1 MLQGI
6 ENIVFD
12 LGGVMIDL
20 DRARC
25 VEEFHK
31 IGFTEIDDLID
42 SYHPKGFL
50 GRLERGDV
58 TNDDFYDYVR
68 RSAGRDIADDEIRR
82 AFTSFLAGIPRYKLQ
97 MVRTQRERGFRTY
110 ALSNIND
117 VVFPFVRDVLFTQEG
132 LQLDDY
138 FEKAYL
144 SYEMH
149 ELKPSPEIYRKMI
162 EKSGMRPEARSSST
176 TMRKIFTRRRNWDST
191 YICPGP
197 AKISGFC
204 STTARADDT
213 KNGKP
218 SSETNGTS
226 LRYGEDIRNNSKPTA
241 SGSLAITKRS
251 GITDGTSWHTR
262 PDIRNPA

>member
-162 EKSGMRPEARSSST
+162 EKSGSDALHRRQCGKSSHGAGTGIPRIYAPAPRRFQVSV
-176 TMRKIFTRRRNWDST
+176 RRR
-191 YICPGP
+191 PGQMIP
-197 AKISGFC
+197 K
-204 STTARADDT
+204 TENRHPKRTAHRCDT
-213 KNGKP
+213 GR
-218 SSETNGTS
+218 TFGI
-226 LRYGEDIRNNSKPTA
+226 IRNRLQA
-241 SGSLAITKRS
+241 VRLQ
-251 GITDGTSWHTR
+251 
-262 PDIRNPA
+262 

>member
-144 SYEMH
+144 SYEMYGG
-149 ELKPSPEIYRKMI
+149 KNQMYK
-162 EKSGMRPEARSSST
+162 
-176 TMRKIFTRRRNWDST
+176 RRAATER
-191 YICPGP
+191 
-197 AKISGFC
+197 
-204 STTARADDT
+204 
-213 KNGKP
+213 
-218 SSETNGTS
+218 
-226 LRYGEDIRNNSKPTA
+226 
-241 SGSLAITKRS
+241 
-251 GITDGTSWHTR
+251 
-262 PDIRNPA
+262 

>member
-1 MLQGI
+1 M
-6 ENIVFD
+6 
-12 LGGVMIDL
+12 MIDL

-82 AFTSFLAGIPRYKLQ
+82 AFTSFLWHPRYKLQ
-97 MVRTQRERGFRTY
+97 MVRTQRERDSGPVPLQHQRRG
-110 ALSNIND
+110 
-117 VVFPFVRDVLFTQEG
+117 FPFVRDVLFTQEG

-149 ELKPSPEIYRKMI
+149 ELKPSPKFTQNDRKERYAPRSDALHRRQCGKSSHGAGTGIPRIYAPAPRRFQV
-162 EKSGMRPEARSSST
+162 SV
-176 TMRKIFTRRRNWDST
+176 RRR
-191 YICPGP
+191 PGQMIP
-197 AKISGFC
+197 K
-204 STTARADDT
+204 TENRHPKRTAHRCDT
-213 KNGKP
+213 GR
-218 SSETNGTS
+218 TFGI
-226 LRYGEDIRNNSKPTA
+226 IRNRLQA
-241 SGSLAITKRS
+241 VRLQ
-251 GITDGTSWHTR
+251 
-262 PDIRNPA
+262 

>member
-6 ENIVFD
+6 KNIVFD

-82 AFTSFLAGIPRYKLQ
+82 AFTSFLAGIPAIDHHFS
-97 MVRTQRERGFRTY
+97 FR
-110 ALSNIND
+110 D
-117 VVFPFVRDVLFTQEG
+117 
-132 LQLDDY
+132 QLLD
-138 FEKAYL
+138 
-144 SYEMH
+144 
-149 ELKPSPEIYRKMI
+149 
-162 EKSGMRPEARSSST
+162 
-176 TMRKIFTRRRNWDST
+176 
-191 YICPGP
+191 
-197 AKISGFC
+197 
-204 STTARADDT
+204 
-213 KNGKP
+213 NGKLFFY
-218 SSETNGTS
+218 S
-226 LRYGEDIRNNSKPTA
+226 LIFDQ
-241 SGSLAITKRS
+241 
-251 GITDGTSWHTR
+251 TDPEFRGDHR
-262 PDIRNPA
+262 QYP

>member
-12 LGGVMIDL
+12 IGGVMIDL

-117 VVFPFVRDVLFTQEG
+117 VVF
-132 LQLDDY
+132 
-138 FEKAYL
+138 L
-144 SYEMH
+144 SYGTFSSPRKVCNWTTISR
-149 ELKPSPEIYRKMI
+149 KP
-162 EKSGMRPEARSSST
+162 
-176 TMRKIFTRRRNWDST
+176 IFH
-191 YICPGP
+191 
-197 AKISGFC
+197 
-204 STTARADDT
+204 T
-213 KNGKP
+213 KC
-218 SSETNGTS
+218 T
-226 LRYGEDIRNNSKPTA
+226 
-241 SGSLAITKRS
+241 
-251 GITDGTSWHTR
+251 H
-262 PDIRNPA
+262 

>member
-144 SYEMH
+144 SYEIARIETLPRNLPQNDRKERYAPRSDALH
-149 ELKPSPEIYRKMI
+149 RRQCGKSSHGAGTGIPRIYAPAPRRFQV
-162 EKSGMRPEARSSST
+162 SVRRRPEQMMPETENRHPKRTAHRS
-176 TMRKIFTRRRNWDST
+176 
-191 YICPGP
+191 
-197 AKISGFC
+197 
-204 STTARADDT
+204 DT
-213 KNGKP
+213 GGHPK
-218 SSETNGTS
+218 
-226 LRYGEDIRNNSKPTA
+226 
-241 SGSLAITKRS
+241 
-251 GITDGTSWHTR
+251 
-262 PDIRNPA
+262 

>member
-6 ENIVFD
+6 KNIVFD

-82 AFTSFLAGIPRYKLQ
+82 AFPSFLAGIPRYKLQ

-162 EKSGMRPEARSSST
+162 EESGMRPEALHRRQCGKSSHGAGTGIPRIHAPAPRRFQVSV
-176 TMRKIFTRRRNWDST
+176 RRR
-191 YICPGP
+191 PGQMIP
-197 AKISGFC
+197 K
-204 STTARADDT
+204 TENRHLKRTAHRSDT
-213 KNGKP
+213 GR
-218 SSETNGTS
+218 TFGI
-226 LRYGEDIRNNSKPTA
+226 IRNRLQA
-241 SGSLAITKRS
+241 ARLQ
-251 GITDGTSWHTR
+251 
-262 PDIRNPA
+262 

>member
-149 ELKPSPEIYRKMI
+149 ALKPSPEIYRKMI
-162 EKSGMRPEARSSST
+162 EESGML
-176 TMRKIFTRRRNWDST
+176 
-191 YICPGP
+191 
-197 AKISGFC
+197 
-204 STTARADDT
+204 
-213 KNGKP
+213 
-218 SSETNGTS
+218 S
-226 LRYGEDIRNNSKPTA
+226 LIH
-241 SGSLAITKRS
+241 I
-251 GITDGTSWHTR
+251 
-262 PDIRNPA
+262 

>member
-162 EKSGMRPEARSSST
+162 EKRYAPRSDALHRRQCGKSSHGAGT
-176 TMRKIFTRRRNWDST
+176 GIPRIYAPAPRRFQVSVRRR
-191 YICPGP
+191 PGQMIP
-197 AKISGFC
+197 K
-204 STTARADDT
+204 TENRHPKRTAHRCDT
-213 KNGKP
+213 GR
-218 SSETNGTS
+218 TFGI
-226 LRYGEDIRNNSKPTA
+226 IRNRLQA
-241 SGSLAITKRS
+241 VRLQ
-251 GITDGTSWHTR
+251 
-262 PDIRNPA
+262 

>member
-97 MVRTQRERGFRTY
+97 WYARNGNGDSGPMPSPTSTTWFSFRTGRSLHPGRFATGRLFRESLSFIRNARIETLPGNLPQNDRRERYATRSY
-110 ALSNIND
+110 ALHRRQRGKSSHGAGTGIPRIYAPAPRRFQ
-117 VVFPFVRDVLFTQEG
+117 VSVR
-132 LQLDDY
+132 
-138 FEKAYL
+138 
-144 SYEMH
+144 
-149 ELKPSPEIYRKMI
+149 R
-162 EKSGMRPEARSSST
+162 RPEQMMPETENRHPKRTAHRS
-176 TMRKIFTRRRNWDST
+176 
-191 YICPGP
+191 
-197 AKISGFC
+197 
-204 STTARADDT
+204 DT
-213 KNGKP
+213 GGHPK
-218 SSETNGTS
+218 
-226 LRYGEDIRNNSKPTA
+226 
-241 SGSLAITKRS
+241 
-251 GITDGTSWHTR
+251 
-262 PDIRNPA
+262 

>member
-82 AFTSFLAGIPRYKLQ
+82 AFTSFLA
-97 MVRTQRERGFRTY
+97 Y

-162 EKSGMRPEARSSST
+162 EKSGMRPEATLFIDDNAENLHTAQELGFHVYMPRP
-176 TMRKIFTRRRNWDST
+176 REDFRFLFDDG
-191 YICPGP
+191 PG
-197 AKISGFC
+197 
-204 STTARADDT
+204 R
-213 KNGKP
+213 
-218 SSETNGTS
+218 
-226 LRYGEDIRNNSKPTA
+226 
-241 SGSLAITKRS
+241 
-251 GITDGTSWHTR
+251 
-262 PDIRNPA
+262 

>member
-110 ALSNIND
+110 ALSNIFD

-162 EKSGMRPEARSSST
+162 EKSGMRPEATLFIDDNAENLHTAQELGFHVYMPRP
-176 TMRKIFTRRRNWDST
+176 REDFRFLFDDG
-191 YICPGP
+191 PG
-197 AKISGFC
+197 
-204 STTARADDT
+204 R
-213 KNGKP
+213 
-218 SSETNGTS
+218 
-226 LRYGEDIRNNSKPTA
+226 
-241 SGSLAITKRS
+241 
-251 GITDGTSWHTR
+251 
-262 PDIRNPA
+262 

>member
-117 VVFPFVRDVLFTQEG
+117 VVF
-132 LQLDDY
+132 
-138 FEKAYL
+138 L
-144 SYEMH
+144 SCETFSSPRKVCNWTTISR
-149 ELKPSPEIYRKMI
+149 KP
-162 EKSGMRPEARSSST
+162 
-176 TMRKIFTRRRNWDST
+176 IFH
-191 YICPGP
+191 
-197 AKISGFC
+197 
-204 STTARADDT
+204 T
-213 KNGKP
+213 KC
-218 SSETNGTS
+218 TN
-226 LRYGEDIRNNSKPTA
+226 
-241 SGSLAITKRS
+241 
-251 GITDGTSWHTR
+251 
-262 PDIRNPA
+262 

>member
-162 EKSGMRPEARSSST
+162 EKSGMRPEATLFRRQCGKSSHGAGTGIPRIYAPAPRRFQVSV
-176 TMRKIFTRRRNWDST
+176 RRR
-191 YICPGP
+191 PGQMIP
-197 AKISGFC
+197 K
-204 STTARADDT
+204 TENRHPKRTAHRCDT
-213 KNGKP
+213 GR
-218 SSETNGTS
+218 TFGI
-226 LRYGEDIRNNSKPTA
+226 IRNRLQA
-241 SGSLAITKRS
+241 VRLQ
-251 GITDGTSWHTR
+251 
-262 PDIRNPA
+262 

>member
-6 ENIVFD
+6 KNIVFD

-149 ELKPSPEIYRKMI
+149 ALKPSPEIYRKMI
-162 EKSGMRPEARSSST
+162 EESGMRPEAT
-176 TMRKIFTRRRNWDST
+176 LFIDDNGENLHTARNWDST

-204 STTARADDT
+204 STTARTDDAR
-213 KNGKP
+213 NGKP

-226 LRYGEDIRNNSKPTA
+226 QRYGRTSEIIRNRLQA
-241 SGSLAITKRS
+241 ARS
-251 GITDGTSWHTR
+251 Q
-262 PDIRNPA
+262 

>member
-6 ENIVFD
+6 KNIVFD

-149 ELKPSPEIYRKMI
+149 ALKPSPEIYRKMI
-162 EKSGMRPEARSSST
+162 EESGMRPEAT
-176 TMRKIFTRRRNWDST
+176 LFIDDNAENLTRRRNWDST

-204 STTARADDT
+204 STTARTDDAR
-213 KNGKP
+213 NGKP

-226 LRYGEDIRNNSKPTA
+226 QRYGRTSEIIRNRLQA
-241 SGSLAITKRS
+241 ARS
-251 GITDGTSWHTR
+251 Q
-262 PDIRNPA
+262 

>member
-82 AFTSFLAGIPRYKLQ
+82 AFTSFLAGIPAVDNHFGILHQ
-97 MVRTQRERGFRTY
+97 FFDCFE
-110 ALSNIND
+110 LL
-117 VVFPFVRDVLFTQEG
+117 FVCRVAD
-132 LQLDDY
+132 QLD
-138 FEKAYL
+138 
-144 SYEMH
+144 
-149 ELKPSPEIYRKMI
+149 PE
-162 EKSGMRPEARSSST
+162 S
-176 TMRKIFTRRRNWDST
+176 RRDHW
-191 YICPGP
+191 
-197 AKISGFC
+197 
-204 STTARADDT
+204 
-213 KNGKP
+213 
-218 SSETNGTS
+218 E
-226 LRYGEDIRNNSKPTA
+226 
-241 SGSLAITKRS
+241 GS
-251 GITDGTSWHTR
+251 
-262 PDIRNPA
+262 

>member
-110 ALSNIND
+110 ARKERYAPRSDALHRRQCGKSSHGAGTGI
-117 VVFPFVRDVLFTQEG
+117 PR
-132 LQLDDY
+132 
-138 FEKAYL
+138 
-144 SYEMH
+144 
-149 ELKPSPEIYRKMI
+149 IYAPAPRRFQV
-162 EKSGMRPEARSSST
+162 SV
-176 TMRKIFTRRRNWDST
+176 RRR
-191 YICPGP
+191 PGQMIP
-197 AKISGFC
+197 K
-204 STTARADDT
+204 TENRHPKRTAHRCDT
-213 KNGKP
+213 GR
-218 SSETNGTS
+218 TFGI
-226 LRYGEDIRNNSKPTA
+226 IRNRLQA
-241 SGSLAITKRS
+241 VRLQ
-251 GITDGTSWHTR
+251 
-262 PDIRNPA
+262 

>member
-1 MLQGI
+1 M
-6 ENIVFD
+6 
-12 LGGVMIDL
+12 
-20 DRARC
+20 
-25 VEEFHK
+25 
-31 IGFTEIDDLID
+31 
-42 SYHPKGFL
+42 
-50 GRLERGDV
+50 

-149 ELKPSPEIYRKMI
+149 ELKPIPPKFNRKMI
-162 EKSGMRPEARSSST
+162 EKSGMAPRSDALHRRQCGKSSHGAGTGIPRIYARPREDFR
-176 TMRKIFTRRRNWDST
+176 FLFDDG
-191 YICPGP
+191 PG
-197 AKISGFC
+197 
-204 STTARADDT
+204 R
-213 KNGKP
+213 
-218 SSETNGTS
+218 
-226 LRYGEDIRNNSKPTA
+226 
-241 SGSLAITKRS
+241 
-251 GITDGTSWHTR
+251 
-262 PDIRNPA
+262 

>member
-117 VVFPFVRDVLFTQEG
+117 VFF
-132 LQLDDY
+132 
-138 FEKAYL
+138 L
-144 SYEMH
+144 SCETFSSPRKVCNWTTISR
-149 ELKPSPEIYRKMI
+149 KP
-162 EKSGMRPEARSSST
+162 
-176 TMRKIFTRRRNWDST
+176 IFH
-191 YICPGP
+191 
-197 AKISGFC
+197 
-204 STTARADDT
+204 T
-213 KNGKP
+213 KC
-218 SSETNGTS
+218 TN
-226 LRYGEDIRNNSKPTA
+226 
-241 SGSLAITKRS
+241 
-251 GITDGTSWHTR
+251 
-262 PDIRNPA
+262 

>member
-149 ELKPSPEIYRKMI
+149 ELKPSPRNLPQNDRKERYAPRSDALHRRQCGKSSHGAGTGIPRIYAPAPRRFQV
-162 EKSGMRPEARSSST
+162 SV
-176 TMRKIFTRRRNWDST
+176 RRR
-191 YICPGP
+191 PGQMIP
-197 AKISGFC
+197 K
-204 STTARADDT
+204 TENRHPKRTAHRCDT
-213 KNGKP
+213 GR
-218 SSETNGTS
+218 TFGI
-226 LRYGEDIRNNSKPTA
+226 IRNRLQA
-241 SGSLAITKRS
+241 VRLQ
-251 GITDGTSWHTR
+251 
-262 PDIRNPA
+262 

>member
-110 ALSNIND
+110 A
-117 VVFPFVRDVLFTQEG
+117 
-132 LQLDDY
+132 
-138 FEKAYL
+138 
-144 SYEMH
+144 
-149 ELKPSPEIYRKMI
+149 SPT
-162 EKSGMRPEARSSST
+162 ST
-176 TMRKIFTRRRNWDST
+176 TWFFLSCETFSSPRKVCNWTTISRKPIFH
-191 YICPGP
+191 
-197 AKISGFC
+197 
-204 STTARADDT
+204 T
-213 KNGKP
+213 KC
-218 SSETNGTS
+218 TN
-226 LRYGEDIRNNSKPTA
+226 
-241 SGSLAITKRS
+241 
-251 GITDGTSWHTR
+251 
-262 PDIRNPA
+262 

>member
-117 VVFPFVRDVLFTQEG
+117 VVFSFRARRSLHPGRFATGRLFRES
-132 LQLDDY
+132 
-138 FEKAYL
+138 L
-144 SYEMH
+144 SFIRNARIETLPRNLPQNDRKERYAPRSDALH
-149 ELKPSPEIYRKMI
+149 RRQCGKSSHGAGTGIPRIYAPAPRRFQV
-162 EKSGMRPEARSSST
+162 SV
-176 TMRKIFTRRRNWDST
+176 RRR
-191 YICPGP
+191 PGQMIP
-197 AKISGFC
+197 K
-204 STTARADDT
+204 TENRHPKRTAHRCDT
-213 KNGKP
+213 GR
-218 SSETNGTS
+218 TFGI
-226 LRYGEDIRNNSKPTA
+226 IRNRLQA
-241 SGSLAITKRS
+241 VRLQ
-251 GITDGTSWHTR
+251 
-262 PDIRNPA
+262 

>member
-82 AFTSFLAGIPRYKLQ
+82 AFTSFLAGIPATSCKWCARSGNGDSGP
-97 MVRTQRERGFRTY
+97 M
-110 ALSNIND
+110 
-117 VVFPFVRDVLFTQEG
+117 
-132 LQLDDY
+132 
-138 FEKAYL
+138 
-144 SYEMH
+144 
-149 ELKPSPEIYRKMI
+149 PSPT
-162 EKSGMRPEARSSST
+162 ST
-176 TMRKIFTRRRNWDST
+176 TWFFLSCETFSSPRKVCNWTTISRKPIFH
-191 YICPGP
+191 
-197 AKISGFC
+197 
-204 STTARADDT
+204 T
-213 KNGKP
+213 KC
-218 SSETNGTS
+218 TN
-226 LRYGEDIRNNSKPTA
+226 
-241 SGSLAITKRS
+241 
-251 GITDGTSWHTR
+251 
-262 PDIRNPA
+262 

>member
-6 ENIVFD
+6 KNIVFD

-162 EKSGMRPEARSSST
+162 EESGMRPETTICWRIKDAARERLPGWHRRQRGKSSHGAGTGIPRIYAPAPRRFQVSV
-176 TMRKIFTRRRNWDST
+176 RRRPEQMMPDTENRH
-191 YICPGP
+191 P
-197 AKISGFC
+197 KR
-204 STTARADDT
+204 TAHRSDT
-213 KNGKP
+213 GGHP
-218 SSETNGTS
+218 E
-226 LRYGEDIRNNSKPTA
+226 
-241 SGSLAITKRS
+241 
-251 GITDGTSWHTR
+251 
-262 PDIRNPA
+262 

>member
-6 ENIVFD
+6 KNIVFD

-97 MVRTQRERGFRTY
+97 MVRTQRERGFRTMP
-110 ALSNIND
+110 SPTSTTW
-117 VVFPFVRDVLFTQEG
+117 FF
-132 LQLDDY
+132 
-138 FEKAYL
+138 L
-144 SYEMH
+144 SYGTFSSPRKVCNWTTISR
-149 ELKPSPEIYRKMI
+149 KP
-162 EKSGMRPEARSSST
+162 
-176 TMRKIFTRRRNWDST
+176 IFH
-191 YICPGP
+191 
-197 AKISGFC
+197 
-204 STTARADDT
+204 T
-213 KNGKP
+213 KC
-218 SSETNGTS
+218 T
-226 LRYGEDIRNNSKPTA
+226 
-241 SGSLAITKRS
+241 
-251 GITDGTSWHTR
+251 H
-262 PDIRNPA
+262 

>member
-110 ALSNIND
+110 ALS
-117 VVFPFVRDVLFTQEG
+117 T
-132 LQLDDY
+132 
-138 FEKAYL
+138 
-144 SYEMH
+144 
-149 ELKPSPEIYRKMI
+149 
-162 EKSGMRPEARSSST
+162 ST
-176 TMRKIFTRRRNWDST
+176 TWFFLSCETFSSPRKVCNWTTISRKPIFH
-191 YICPGP
+191 
-197 AKISGFC
+197 
-204 STTARADDT
+204 T
-213 KNGKP
+213 KC
-218 SSETNGTS
+218 TN
-226 LRYGEDIRNNSKPTA
+226 
-241 SGSLAITKRS
+241 
-251 GITDGTSWHTR
+251 
-262 PDIRNPA
+262 

>member
-97 MVRTQRERGFRTY
+97 MVRTHGNGD
-110 ALSNIND
+110 SG
-117 VVFPFVRDVLFTQEG
+117 P
-132 LQLDDY
+132 
-138 FEKAYL
+138 
-144 SYEMH
+144 M
-149 ELKPSPEIYRKMI
+149 PSPT
-162 EKSGMRPEARSSST
+162 ST
-176 TMRKIFTRRRNWDST
+176 TWFFLSCETFSSPRKVCNWTTISRKPIFH
-191 YICPGP
+191 
-197 AKISGFC
+197 
-204 STTARADDT
+204 T
-213 KNGKP
+213 KC
-218 SSETNGTS
+218 TN
-226 LRYGEDIRNNSKPTA
+226 
-241 SGSLAITKRS
+241 
-251 GITDGTSWHTR
+251 
-262 PDIRNPA
+262 

>member
-97 MVRTQRERGFRTY
+97 MVRTQRERGIPDLCPLQHQRRGFSFRARRSLHPGRFATGRLFRES
-110 ALSNIND
+110 LS
-117 VVFPFVRDVLFTQEG
+117 F
-132 LQLDDY
+132 
-138 FEKAYL
+138 
-144 SYEMH
+144 
-149 ELKPSPEIYRKMI
+149 
-162 EKSGMRPEARSSST
+162 
-176 TMRKIFTRRRNWDST
+176 
-191 YICPGP
+191 
-197 AKISGFC
+197 
-204 STTARADDT
+204 
-213 KNGKP
+213 
-218 SSETNGTS
+218 
-226 LRYGEDIRNNSKPTA
+226 IRNARIETLPRNLPQNDRKERYAP
-241 SGSLAITKRS
+241 RS
-251 GITDGTSWHTR
+251 DALHRRQCGKSSHGAGTGIPRIYAPAPRRFRFLFDDGPGR
-262 PDIRNPA
+262 

>member
-1 MLQGI
+1 MPTGHNDTTKQTDMLQGI

-149 ELKPSPEIYRKMI
+149 ALKPSPEIYRKMI
-162 EKSGMRPEARSSST
+162 EESGMRPEATLFIDDNAENLHTAQELGFHVYMPRP
-176 TMRKIFTRRRNWDST
+176 REDFRFLFDD
-191 YICPGP
+191 GP
-197 AKISGFC
+197 N
-204 STTARADDT
+204 R
-213 KNGKP
+213 
-218 SSETNGTS
+218 
-226 LRYGEDIRNNSKPTA
+226 
-241 SGSLAITKRS
+241 
-251 GITDGTSWHTR
+251 
-262 PDIRNPA
+262 

>member
-1 MLQGI
+1 M
-6 ENIVFD
+6 
-12 LGGVMIDL
+12 
-20 DRARC
+20 
-25 VEEFHK
+25 
-31 IGFTEIDDLID
+31 ID

-149 ELKPSPEIYRKMI
+149 ELKPPSKFTANDRRAVCAPKR
-162 EKSGMRPEARSSST
+162 RSSST
-176 TMRKIFTRRRNWDST
+176 TMRKNLHTAQELDST
-191 YICPGP
+191 YTCPGP

-204 STTARADDT
+204 LTTARADDT

-226 LRYGEDIRNNSKPTA
+226 QRYGEDISEQFETDCKRPACT
-241 SGSLAITKRS
+241 TKRS
-251 GITDGTSWHTR
+251 GITDGTSVHATGYSKSGLKRSRKRKSGKRNLFEKIILAGKVCYKQKR
-262 PDIRNPA
+262 PYICTPKSH

>member
-82 AFTSFLAGIPRYKLQ
+82 AFTSFLAGIPATSCKWCARSGNGDSGPMPSPTSTTWFSFRARRSLHPG
-97 MVRTQRERGFRTY
+97 RFATGRLFRES
-110 ALSNIND
+110 LSFIRNARIET
-117 VVFPFVRDVLFTQEG
+117 L
-132 LQLDDY
+132 
-138 FEKAYL
+138 
-144 SYEMH
+144 
-149 ELKPSPEIYRKMI
+149 PEIYRKMI
-162 EKSGMRPEARSSST
+162 EKSGMRPEATLFIDDNAENLHTAQELGFHVYMPRP
-176 TMRKIFTRRRNWDST
+176 REDFRFLFDDG
-191 YICPGP
+191 PG
-197 AKISGFC
+197 
-204 STTARADDT
+204 R
-213 KNGKP
+213 
-218 SSETNGTS
+218 
-226 LRYGEDIRNNSKPTA
+226 
-241 SGSLAITKRS
+241 
-251 GITDGTSWHTR
+251 
-262 PDIRNPA
+262 